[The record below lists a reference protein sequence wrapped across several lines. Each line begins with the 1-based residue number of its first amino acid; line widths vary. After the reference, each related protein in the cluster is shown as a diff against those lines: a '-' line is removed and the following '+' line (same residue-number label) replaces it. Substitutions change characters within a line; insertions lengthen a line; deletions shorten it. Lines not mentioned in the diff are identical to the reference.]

1 MIPTVTVKWAV
12 EQPYVGGSLVGT
24 FPTREEAQA
33 VADSQDLPTPFT
45 SGRLRVC
52 KLTGCGGVTK
62 KRSKATVPR
71 LVQRC
76 VQSTTGFAW
85 KRCDLRLLRCNVV

>member
-33 VADSQDLPTPFT
+33 VADSQDLPH
-45 SGRLRVC
+45 
-52 KLTGCGGVTK
+52 
-62 KRSKATVPR
+62 TVHKWE
-71 LVQRC
+71 VH
-76 VQSTTGFAW
+76 AM
-85 KRCDLRLLRCNVV
+85 